1 MSSSSTPLEY
11 LVAFAL
17 AFAAGV
23 VQQYIL
29 SRYLESLRRS
39 MPSTQ

>member
-1 MSSSSTPLEY
+1 MPPSNTPLEY

-23 VQQYIL
+23 LHHYIL
-29 SRYLESLRRS
+29 SHYIQSLRRS
-39 MPSTQ
+39 MPSSP